1 MLICVVSVI
10 PAHFLFVSSSLFFS
24 SISCDQGR
32 HVYMRNIVCPIR
44 MWHRTNTV
52 PFLFGTYM
60 CIYDAGDDDGLSTI
74 QLQHPI
80 YFQLPFCCSH
90 GMHGTQTQP
99 GPSLH
104 NVVDRMH
111 IPCPPP
117 PPNSIT
123 HLGHYWCR
131 DLYIC
136 MHVQWTHILIDQCAV
151 VKLPLHWLP

>member
-1 MLICVVSVI
+1 MLSWLIF
-10 PAHFLFVSSSLFFS
+10 FLFHLHFFSS

-32 HVYMRNIVCPIR
+32 YVYMRNIVCPIR

-104 NVVDRMH
+104 NVVDRCIFLAH
-111 IPCPPP
+111 RPLPTPSLTWATTDAGI
-117 PPNSIT
+117 
-123 HLGHYWCR
+123 
-131 DLYIC
+131 YIYVC
-136 MHVQWTHILIDQCAV
+136 MFVQWTHILIDQCV
-151 VKLPLHWLP
+151 FVKLPLHWLP